1 MAKQI
6 GKLKIG
12 GEKRWKII
20 AAAVLGCFA
29 LFMVV
34 RMVMSVFGGPDT
46 PTPAPAANPA
56 AQPAASSPARS
67 NSGGALA
74 KNAAANG
81 SKSLDPTLRF
91 DLLAR
96 SETVEYSGAGR
107 NVFSLTAP
115 PPPIPV
121 PLAPIRPVD
130 AAPPGPPPP
139 PPKPPISLVFYGYES
154 SKGSKRVFLINPNQD
169 VFIAGEGEIVDKRY
183 KVMKITANSVDIQ
196 DILIDNTQT
205 IRLTT
210 QAG

>member
-46 PTPAPAANPA
+46 PPPAT
-56 AQPAASSPARS
+56 PAASPTAKP
-67 NSGGALA
+67 NSGGTLA
-74 KNAAANG
+74 KAAAANG

-115 PPPIPV
+115 PPPMPV
-121 PLAPIRPVD
+121 PLAPIRPQD
-130 AAPPGPPPP
+130 ITPPGPPPP
-139 PPKPPISLVFYGYES
+139 PPKPPINLTFYGYES
-154 SKGSKRVFLINPNQD
+154 AKGGAKRVFLINPNQD
-169 VFIAGEGEIVDKRY
+169 VFIAAEGDIVDRRY
-183 KVMKITANSVDIQ
+183 KVKKISTGSVDIE
-196 DILIDNTQT
+196 DILNDNTQT
-205 IRLTT
+205 IKLSQQT
-210 QAG
+210 G